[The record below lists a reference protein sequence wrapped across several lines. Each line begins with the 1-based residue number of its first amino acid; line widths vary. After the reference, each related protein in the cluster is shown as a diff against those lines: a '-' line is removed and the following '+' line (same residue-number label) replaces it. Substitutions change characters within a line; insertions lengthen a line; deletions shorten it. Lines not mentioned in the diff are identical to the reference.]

1 MTSGRAPAPAPAH
14 PSPVTEGLF
23 DDGHPF
29 GIVRNWPVDHASWE
43 DYDRRLLRGER
54 TRRAIAEAMIDL
66 IDEGNPRPTSRLIA
80 ERAGVSIRLLFHH
93 FEDVSALFIDAANVQ
108 VARHWSRM
116 VPVSPSRP
124 LAERIDHTCRQRR
137 KLYVGITPLRRSAFS
152 RVHEAPEIA
161 KGLAASQL
169 WLRGQLAH
177 TFAPEI
183 ERAGNEGNQ
192 LLDALDVAAGWE
204 AWNSLQDGTRTPAS
218 ARRVMAFALTRLL
231 S

>member
-1 MTSGRAPAPAPAH
+1 VTTTEKRTGSEVLETPQGRTSA
-14 PSPVTEGLF
+14 
-23 DDGHPF
+23 DNPF
-29 GIVRNWPVDHASWE
+29 GASNAWPVDHNGIA
-43 DYDRRLLRGER
+43 DYDGRLLKGEQ
-54 TRRAIAEAMIDL
+54 TRRAIAGAMIDL
-66 IDEGNPRPTSRLIA
+66 IDEGDPSPTTQMIA
-80 ERAGVSIRLLFHH
+80 DRAGVSLRLVFHH
-93 FEDVSALFIDAANVQ
+93 YERVDVIFIDIADIQ
-108 VARHWSRM
+108 LTRHWSRM

-192 LLDALDVAAGWE
+192 LLDAIDVAAGWE